1 MDDGFQYYGILLFAA
16 VAGVLLFRLW
26 SVLGKRTGTE
36 RRIDPF
42 AAPKIQGG
50 PPSRIQ
56 SGASPFAPPG
66 AQNGPVIEG
75 QAVRVGEPP
84 PAPSKTAGA
93 QAAKA
98 ADPGFDE
105 QAFLKGARAAF
116 GIVVN
121 AFAAGDSA
129 ALRPLL
135 SPEVFEQFSASIRAR
150 PKGEEKEPSPLV
162 AVKSAAIASSAVEG
176 STVMVTAKFVSD
188 QKTGKDGVAEEHVDL
203 WTFSRGVK
211 SRDPNWILIA
221 TKDPDAA

>member
-42 AAPKIQGG
+42 AAPKIQGM
-50 PPSRIQ
+50 PPS
-56 SGASPFAPPG
+56 SNKGGASPFAPPG

-75 QAVRVGEPP
+75 QAVRVGEAS
-84 PAPSKTAGA
+84 PAKTSGS

-105 QAFLKGARAAF
+105 QAFLKGARSAF

-135 SPEVFEQFSASIRAR
+135 SPEVFEQFSSAIRAR
-150 PKGEEKEPSPLV
+150 PKGEEKEPSPLA
-162 AVKSAAIASSAVEG
+162 AVNSATISSSAVEG
-176 STVMVTAKFVSD
+176 STSMVTVKFVSD
-188 QKTGKDGVAEEHVDL
+188 QKTGKDGAAEEHVDL
-203 WTFSRGVK
+203 WTFSRGLK